1 MGMLRAL
8 RERMRNASAQTA
20 ELKQSASSSARAK
33 ELERLVER
41 HEQGLIPTCVEHAD
55 DLADPASSHLW

>member
-1 MGMLRAL
+1 
-8 RERMRNASAQTA
+8 MRNASAQTA

-41 HEQGLIPTCVEHAD
+41 HDQGLID
-55 DLADPASSHLW
+55 DHEYGVRRAYLKR

>member
-41 HEQGLIPTCVEHAD
+41 HEQGLID
-55 DLADPASSHLW
+55 DEEFEFRRTYLER

>member
-41 HEQGLIPTCVEHAD
+41 HDQGLID
-55 DLADPASSHLW
+55 DHEYGVRRAYLKR